1 MDSMVRPSVEMRSHA
16 DFTRPPADNPD
27 SALRLHA
34 RRFLMKRIIALAAA
48 VLALGM
54 GLENRKDGR
63 PVEW

>member
-1 MDSMVRPSVEMRSHA
+1 
-16 DFTRPPADNPD
+16 
-27 SALRLHA
+27 
-34 RRFLMKRIIALAAA
+34 MKRIIALAAA